1 MATLNHAAV
10 HPPPYTSDSSTVLV
24 SDSSVTSLTSASAQE
39 YVELPAREVFPELD
53 PNFEPT
59 YRKFRAISIAISIV
73 LIFRVLVNS
82 KCNPF

>member
-1 MATLNHAAV
+1 MATLN
-10 HPPPYTSDSSTVLV
+10 HPPPYTSDSSVPV
-24 SDSSVTSLTSASAQE
+24 SDSSVTSITPVFTQD

-73 LIFRVLVNS
+73 IILRVLVNN
-82 KCNPF
+82 KCNVLF